1 MKKKS
6 VIIGLGIAA
15 GLFVLFLIFFAF
27 SIFVMQDGQV
37 FKLGDKIAVVEITG
51 IITDSKAVNKEIIE
65 YGERDDIKAVIL
77 RIDSPGGGVG
87 PSQEIYNE
95 IKKLKNK
102 KKVVA
107 SMGSV
112 AASGGYYIAVA
123 SDKIF
128 ANPGT
133 LTGSIGVIMEFA
145 NAEELLSKI
154 GVKGYVVKSGEYKDI
169 GSPIRKMKDNEK
181 KLLQSVIDNVHEQ
194 FVQVVS
200 ENRGIKIDHAKAIA
214 DGRIFTGEQA
224 KKLNLVDELGNLQD
238 TIDAAAKIVGIKGKP
253 VVIYPRKKGLSIWDM
268 LFSEDAVSQIMN
280 KLKIG
285 YDLKYILP
293 YAIK

>member
-15 GLFVLFLIFFAF
+15 GLFVLFFIFFAF

-37 FKLGDKIAVVEITG
+37 FKLGDKIAVIEITG
-51 IITDSKAVNKEIIE
+51 IITDSKAINKEIIE
-65 YGERDDIKAVIL
+65 YGERDDIKAIIL

-112 AASGGYYIAVA
+112 AASGGYYIAAA

-145 NAEELLSKI
+145 NAEELLAKI

-169 GSPIRKMKDNEK
+169 GSPIRKMKDDEK

-200 ENRGIKIDHAKAIA
+200 ENRGIKIDDANGIA

-293 YAIK
+293 YAVK

>member
-1 MKKKS
+1 
-6 VIIGLGIAA
+6 
-15 GLFVLFLIFFAF
+15 
-27 SIFVMQDGQV
+27 MQDGQV
-37 FKLGDKIAVVEITG
+37 FKLGDKIAVIEITG
-51 IITDSKAVNKEIIE
+51 VITDSKAINKEIIE

-87 PSQEIYNE
+87 PSQEIYRE
-95 IKKLKNK
+95 VKKLKNK
-102 KKVVA
+102 KKVIA

-112 AASGGYYIAVA
+112 AASGGYYIAAA

-200 ENRGIKIDHAKAIA
+200 ENRGIKVDDAKGIA
-214 DGRIFTGEQA
+214 DGRIFTGAQA

-293 YAIK
+293 YAVK

>member
-1 MKKKS
+1 MKKKPI
-6 VIIGLGIAA
+6 IIGLGIAV
-15 GLFVLFLIFFAF
+15 GLFILFLIFFAF

-37 FKLGDKIAVVEITG
+37 FKLGDKIAVIEITG
-51 IITDSKAVNKEIIE
+51 VITDSKAINKEIIE

-87 PSQEIYNE
+87 PSQEIYRE
-95 IKKLKNK
+95 VKKLKNK
-102 KKVVA
+102 KKVIA

-112 AASGGYYIAVA
+112 AASGGYYIAAA

-200 ENRGIKIDHAKAIA
+200 ENRGIKIDDAKGIA

-238 TIDAAAKIVGIKGKP
+238 TIDATAKIVGIKGKP

-285 YDLKYILP
+285 YDLKYITYL
-293 YAIK
+293 

>member
-37 FKLGDKIAVVEITG
+37 FKLGDKIAVIEITG

-112 AASGGYYIAVA
+112 AASGGYYIAAA

-145 NAEELLSKI
+145 NAEELLAKI

-169 GSPIRKMKDNEK
+169 GSPIRKMKDDEK

-200 ENRGIKIDHAKAIA
+200 ENRGIKIDDAKAIA

-224 KKLNLVDELGNLQD
+224 KELNLVDELGNLQD

-268 LFSEDAVSQIMN
+268 LFSDDAVSQIMN
-280 KLKIG
+280 KLKTG
-285 YDLKYILP
+285 YDLKYITYL
-293 YAIK
+293 

>member
-6 VIIGLGIAA
+6 IIIGLGIAA
-15 GLFVLFLIFFAF
+15 GLFILFFIFFAF
-27 SIFVMQDGQV
+27 SIFVMQDGQA

-51 IITDSKAVNKEIIE
+51 IITDSRAINKEIIE

-87 PSQEIYNE
+87 PSQEIYRE
-95 IKKLKNK
+95 VKKLKNK
-102 KKVVA
+102 KKVIA

-112 AASGGYYIAVA
+112 AASGGYYIAAA

-200 ENRGIKIDHAKAIA
+200 ENRGIKIDDAKGIA

-285 YDLKYILP
+285 YDLKYI
-293 YAIK
+293 